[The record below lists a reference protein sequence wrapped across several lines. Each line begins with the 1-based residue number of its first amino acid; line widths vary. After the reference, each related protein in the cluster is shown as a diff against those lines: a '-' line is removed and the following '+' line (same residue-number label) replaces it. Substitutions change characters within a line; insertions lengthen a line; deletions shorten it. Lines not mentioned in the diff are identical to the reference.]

1 MENINYDK
9 RMQEIIS
16 LNQEKKMIPT
26 LLLHTCCAPCSSAV
40 IMRLAAFFKITV
52 IYYNPNIEPL
62 LEYEKRKEEQ
72 IRFLKEFPSQN
83 KIDFLDCD
91 YDNDM
96 FQKISMG
103 LESEP
108 EGGARCNLCY
118 RLRLEKTAA
127 IANELGYS
135 YFGTSLTVSPYKN
148 AKVLNEIGAELA
160 KKYQINFLFSD
171 FKKNNGYKNSIELS
185 KEYHLYRQ
193 DYCGCKYSKIIR
205 EEYIK
210 EKSSSI

>member
-16 LNQEKKMIPT
+16 LNQEKKKIPT

-91 YDNDM
+91 YDNDI
-96 FQKISMG
+96 FQKISKG

-108 EGGARCNLCY
+108 EGGARCRLCY
-118 RLRLEKTAA
+118 RLRLEKTAE

-185 KEYHLYRQ
+185 KKYHLYRQ
-193 DYCGCKYSKIIR
+193 DYCGCKYSKIKR

-210 EKSSSI
+210 EKSSNT